1 MDNKLIILFF
11 ASVILSGVQSK
22 VSMPHQSVTINQ
34 DGSYEL
40 LCEADVDIKACAWIT
55 PAGKTYVLWSG
66 ANYESGRISQHGD
79 ADRQCGIS
87 VNKAVDEDN
96 GKWKCQVTSIDASGN
111 AVPATREVDV
121 TVAIP
126 PSAVQLKIGENF
138 KPSTYEVKMSKENKG
153 KTVVD
158 VECVAAAARPAP
170 KFKWFLGGDE
180 LSATSEVSTKDN
192 GGKKDYIATLK
203 YFPAEMHNNKD
214 LRCQVTHQAY
224 SAVQT
229 AEKANEA
236 QLVLK
241 ISYPPVPNKVVKK
254 HYNLNIGGENVIRM
268 QFGANPQPT
277 KGEWTIN
284 NVKIPVGSA
293 DAKGKYTSG
302 SIEKKDGVEGEWEV
316 ALTIKAL
323 TEADVKGKHSLTIEN
338 EEGSE
343 TYNFELLQGEQPPP
357 DNSDNPG
364 RTVSGSAPD
373 SNSLTVG
380 IIVIIVIIVI
390 VLVLVIIARAKGM
403 LCFAAAKGGDELDE
417 EKEAFENVEK
427 GESNAIV
434 QDTKPIVETKGTPEK
449 KLDQDTK
456 AEAEEKK
463 SNGAHTPV

>member
-357 DNSDNPG
+357 
-364 RTVSGSAPD
+364 APD

-449 KLDQDTK
+449 KLDQDAK